1 MVLSRSATTS
11 TLSPVASVAAKT
23 NPPSLLSSAAAAIAT
38 TPDSLK
44 KALLVCTTR
53 CNTGWP
59 AGVNLY
65 AFIVPSDSGVTSI
78 T

>member
-11 TLSPVASVAAKT
+11 TPSPVASVAAKT

-38 TPDSLK
+38 TPDSL